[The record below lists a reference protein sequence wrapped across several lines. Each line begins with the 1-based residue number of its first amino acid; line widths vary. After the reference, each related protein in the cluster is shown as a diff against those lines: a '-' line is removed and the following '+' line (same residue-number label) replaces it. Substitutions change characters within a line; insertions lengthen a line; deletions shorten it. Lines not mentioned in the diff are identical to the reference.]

1 MRMTDIIGGKRDG
14 GELTPEEIRFFVRGY
29 TDSAIPDYQASA
41 LLMAIYLRGMSDSE
55 TANLTAAMAE
65 SGQQL
70 DTSALK
76 ATGKPTMDKHSTG
89 GVGDKTS
96 LVVVPMLA
104 AAGILVCKMSGR
116 GLGHTGGT
124 LDKLEAIPGFRIGMT
139 PEEML
144 AQVSSLGACLAGQ
157 TGDLAPADKKLYALR
172 DATATVGSLPLI
184 ISSILSKKLAGGAES
199 FLFDVKVGGGALMET
214 EAEARQLARGL
225 AEGAAANHRRA
236 SVLLTDMTQP
246 LGYAIGN
253 ALEIRE
259 AVHTLSPANVQA
271 SSFSHSSNNA
281 RFRELCITLAAAGI
295 ELAGIATGAESVEK
309 ANEALETGAAYRA
322 FERIVEAQGGDISVL
337 RHPERLAQAPV
348 VHTITARTEG
358 YIAAF
363 DTRELGNIVVAL
375 GGGRATKE
383 DTIDPSV
390 GLLIGSGI
398 GAYCAADSPL
408 AEIHA
413 RTEQEATAA
422 AVRVRAA
429 IRLSSTPVPAP
440 PLVIDRISAP

>member
-1 MRMTDIIGGKRDG
+1 
-14 GELTPEEIRFFVRGY
+14 
-29 TDSAIPDYQASA
+29 
-41 LLMAIYLRGMSDSE
+41 
-55 TANLTAAMAE
+55 
-65 SGQQL
+65 
-70 DTSALK
+70 
-76 ATGKPTMDKHSTG
+76 
-89 GVGDKTS
+89 
-96 LVVVPMLA
+96 
-104 AAGILVCKMSGR
+104 
-116 GLGHTGGT
+116 
-124 LDKLEAIPGFRIGMT
+124 
-139 PEEML
+139 
-144 AQVSSLGACLAGQ
+144 
-157 TGDLAPADKKLYALR
+157 
-172 DATATVGSLPLI
+172 
-184 ISSILSKKLAGGAES
+184 
-199 FLFDVKVGGGALMET
+199 
-214 EAEARQLARGL
+214 
-225 AEGAAANHRRA
+225 
-236 SVLLTDMTQP
+236 MTQP